1 MSAALIDLVSVGVQD
16 IHITGSP
23 EVSFFRQTW
32 KRYTNFAMKPERMDY
47 IGTFSSG
54 GEVVI
59 PVRSKGDLLSYVW
72 IESDGIAS
80 VQDDASD
87 NGFFKRSATDLT
99 EFSLYIGGQMV
110 CTMDSLFIQGVHN
123 PLLRDSSAKASFAVS
138 LNHRKENHGGNYYAI
153 PFFFSEEWSKALPLL
168 ALSYHEVE
176 IRIKCRSGFS
186 PSTTPK
192 VFGNYIYLDTEERKF
207 FTDKEHEILITQT
220 QNQRF
225 AATDKTVDITYFN
238 HPCKSL
244 HVVSGNAK
252 SASWDH
258 VSNGFK
264 FGTSSLYINGTPLFE
279 DTSDVYHHDVV
290 AEFHT
295 TDLPDDILDD
305 LATFSWPFC
314 LTMSKSQPTGSL
326 NFSRIDTA
334 KLTFSAPENGNHHHR
349 VYAVNFNIL
358 KIKDGLGGVA
368 YGN

>member
-123 PLLRDSSAKASFAVS
+123 PLLRESAAKASFAVS

-192 VFGNYIYLDTEERKF
+192 VFGNYIYLDTDERKF
-207 FTDKEHEILITQT
+207 FTDREHEILITQT

-238 HPCKSL
+238 HHARVCTWCRGTPRMLLGITLRTGSSL
-244 HVVSGNAK
+244 VPPVSTSTVLPSSKTRPTCTTTMWLRSSTPPTCQTTSSTIWRLSNGH
-252 SASWDH
+252 SASPCRSRSPQE
-258 VSNGFK
+258 VLTSVAS
-264 FGTSSLYINGTPLFE
+264 TPLSSLSVHPRTETIIIACTP
-279 DTSDVYHHDVV
+279 
-290 AEFHT
+290 
-295 TDLPDDILDD
+295 
-305 LATFSWPFC
+305 
-314 LTMSKSQPTGSL
+314 
-326 NFSRIDTA
+326 
-334 KLTFSAPENGNHHHR
+334 
-349 VYAVNFNIL
+349 
-358 KIKDGLGGVA
+358 
-368 YGN
+368 